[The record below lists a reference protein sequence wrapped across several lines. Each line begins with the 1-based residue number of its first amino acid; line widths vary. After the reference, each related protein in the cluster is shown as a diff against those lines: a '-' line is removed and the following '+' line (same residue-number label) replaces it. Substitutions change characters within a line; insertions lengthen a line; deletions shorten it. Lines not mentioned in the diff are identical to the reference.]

1 MALLTRTLMCFVIM
15 TVLIELAAA
24 ATYIVG
30 GTNGGWDASTNL
42 QTWASSQKFLV
53 GDTLNFQYSPSHNVL
68 EVSKADY
75 DSCQASNSIQA
86 YSGGSTMI
94 PLSSAGKR
102 YFICGTMGHCSQ
114 GMKLEVDT
122 SLATTSTPPPTASP
136 AVNLAPQ
143 ESPSSTLPPSSD
155 TPLASSLAP
164 DTSAASPSP
173 VKAPEL
179 AFSPTPATIDAMS
192 STESPTSISRTGSS
206 SEPSAAALLNNKDS
220 LTLGFG
226 VMMMLILAF

>member
-1 MALLTRTLMCFVIM
+1 MAVLTRTLMSFAIM
-15 TVLIELAAA
+15 TVLVELATA
-24 ATYIVG
+24 ATYTVG
-30 GTNGGWDASTNL
+30 GPNGGWDATTNL
-42 QTWASSQKFLV
+42 QTWASSQTFLV
-53 GDTLNFQYSPSHNVL
+53 GDNLNFQYSPSHNVL

-75 DSCQASNSIQA
+75 DSCQGSNSIQA
-86 YSGGSTMI
+86 YSGGSTTI

-102 YFICGTMGHCSQ
+102 YFICGTNGHCSQ

-122 SLATTSTPPPTASP
+122 SLATTSAPPTASP

-143 ESPSSTLPPSSD
+143 ESPSTTLPPSSD

-173 VKAPEL
+173 AQSPEL
-179 AFSPTPATIDAMS
+179 AFSPTPTAIDIP

-206 SEPSAAALLNNKDS
+206 PEPSAASSLNNKGG

-226 VMMMLILAF
+226 IMMMLFLAF